1 MTPSEAISAGPH
13 LTEEQAVLAA
23 LGEAQPPALEQHLRT
38 CAACRADLRQWASL
52 VTTVR
57 DGDVVEPV
65 PLPPGTWEAVRREAG
80 LAGPAVRPDLS
91 VVAPARPGR
100 SGRLPRWLPVA
111 AALVVG
117 AALGGGVVGA
127 LRDRSAP
134 SPVVAPS
141 VASAQLAPVASTGR
155 GSATVRDVDG
165 HRELDVVVEGVSA
178 PASGVLEV
186 WLLDADGGLL
196 AVGTMA
202 GDQLSVPL
210 PADVDLSRFAT
221 VDVSREP
228 LDGDPAHSSDSVLRG
243 ELAPDA

>member
-1 MTPSEAISAGPH
+1 VTPPEATSAGPH
-13 LTEEQAVLAA
+13 LTEEESVLAA
-23 LGEAQPPALEQHLRT
+23 LGEARPPALDEHLRT
-38 CAACRADLRQWASL
+38 CAACRADLGQWASL
-52 VTTVR
+52 VSTVR

-65 PLPPGTWEAVRREAG
+65 PLPPGAWEAVRREAG
-80 LAGPAVRPDLS
+80 LPGPARPDLS
-91 VVAPARPGR
+91 VVAPARPAAP
-100 SGRLPRWLPVA
+100 GRLRRWLPVA

-127 LRDRSAP
+127 LRDRPDAP
-134 SPVVAPS
+134 PAASPA

-155 GSATVRDVDG
+155 GRATVRDVDG
-165 HRELDVVVEGVSA
+165 HRELDVSVQGVSA

-196 AVGTMA
+196 AVGTLA
-202 GDQLSVPL
+202 GDQLSAPL

-228 LDGDPAHSSDSVLRG
+228 LDGNPGHSSDSVLRG
-243 ELAPDA
+243 KLAPGA